1 MTKLKE
7 IMADRCEN
15 CGLCKYARSNP
26 EKAFGKLMAW
36 HGKWCPFWKARE
48 EKYGKTGARPQRG

>member
-1 MTKLKE
+1 MTRLRE
-7 IMADRCEN
+7 MMADRCEN

-26 EKAFGKLMAW
+26 EKTFGRLMAW

-48 EKYGKTGARPQRG
+48 EKYGKIKRN